1 MLGEAGRGA
10 KQKSARAVP
19 TRAILRHK
27 GDGAPRSAL
36 LACAHRRRTPADP
49 TPPTL
54 EMISSPAS
62 SPSATPTPNPGNDPR
77 CIPHKLSRPLPVGD
91 DCLYP
96 DYNEAEQS
104 VWRDLYARQAELL
117 PGRAADEFL
126 TGLKALALE
135 SDRIPAL
142 AAVSQRLHRA
152 TGWRIARTPGLLD
165 AHDFFGYL
173 AQRVF
178 PCTDYIRG
186 RHELDYT
193 PAPDCFHDIFGH
205 TPMIMHPRFAD
216 FYQKIGQAA
225 VACRDAA
232 VEEGLT
238 RIYWFTVEF
247 GLIRNPGG
255 LRIYGNGI
263 ISSSGETL
271 HSLTDKVKKHAAVP
285 ERIALQPYDIWHY
298 QDPLFVIDSFD
309 ALEADFVRWAQ
320 GHGLL

>member
-1 MLGEAGRGA
+1 MPSTPSRPSVAASTAG
-10 KQKSARAVP
+10 
-19 TRAILRHK
+19 
-27 GDGAPRSAL
+27 
-36 LACAHRRRTPADP
+36 AD
-49 TPPTL
+49 
-54 EMISSPAS
+54 
-62 SPSATPTPNPGNDPR
+62 DPR
-77 CIPHKLSRPLPVGD
+77 CIPHQLSAPLPVGD
-91 DCLYP
+91 ECAYP
-96 DYNEAEQS
+96 AYSPEEQAI
-104 VWRDLYARQAELL
+104 WRELHARQVELL

-126 TGLKALALE
+126 TGLRALDL
-135 SDRIPAL
+135 DRENIPAL
-142 AAVSQRLHRA
+142 AEVSRRLDAA

-165 AHDFFGYL
+165 AGDFFTYL
-173 AQRVF
+173 AERIF
-178 PCTDYIRG
+178 PCTDYIRS
-186 RHELDYT
+186 REEMDYT

-225 VACRDAA
+225 LACRDAA

-271 HSLTDKVKKHAAVP
+271 HSLTDRVTKHPAAP
-285 ERIALQPYDIWHY
+285 ERIAAQPYDIWHY

-309 ALEADFVRWAQ
+309 ALEADFTRWARS
-320 GHGLL
+320 HGLL